1 MANVRA
7 VAPHFERAL
16 DTLARSHA
24 VIAATRGVGMMRA
37 LELKIDAQPVIDG
50 ALAKGLLV
58 NRTAERVVR
67 LLPPLTATEAE
78 IDDAVSIL
86 DGVLANVKVE
96 VTR

>member
-1 MANVRA
+1 
-7 VAPHFERAL
+7 
-16 DTLARSHA
+16 
-24 VIAATRGVGMMRA
+24 
-37 LELKIDAQPVIDG
+37 VIDG

-86 DGVLANVKVE
+86 DGVLANVKSE